1 MTLDTGF
8 SPHLAVEDVTITD
21 RDVEM
26 LRAIDEEGSM
36 HSAASALGRSYPHLQ
51 RRIVEIESAVGS
63 LTRRARGGAG
73 GGGTE
78 LTGDARALL
87 RRFDRL
93 RVALSGVTDIPESVI
108 QGRVLDRSGALA
120 TVETAAGT
128 IQARVPRSA
137 TTVDIAIR
145 ADAVVLIEAGLAATG
160 QTSLQNQLSGVVS
173 AVALEETIATITLDL
188 GEEATLRA
196 LVTAESVERLGVEEG
211 LELVAAFKSTATR
224 ALATDS

>member
-173 AVALEETIATITLDL
+173 AVALEQTIATITLDL

-224 ALATDS
+224 ALATDG

>member
-1 MTLDTGF
+1 
-8 SPHLAVEDVTITD
+8 
-21 RDVEM
+21 M

-173 AVALEETIATITLDL
+173 AVALEQTIATITLDL

-224 ALATDS
+224 ALATDG

>member
-78 LTGDARALL
+78 LTGDARAVL

-93 RVALSGVTDIPESVI
+93 RVALSGVTDIPRSVI

-224 ALATDS
+224 ALATDG

>member
-224 ALATDS
+224 ALATDG

>member
-51 RRIVEIESAVGS
+51 RRIVEIEGAVGS
-63 LTRRARGGAG
+63 LTRRARGGTD

-108 QGRVLDRSGALA
+108 QGTVLDRSGALA

-160 QTSLQNQLSGVVS
+160 QTSLQNQLTGIVS
-173 AVALEETIATITLDL
+173 AVALEQTIATITLEL
-188 GEEATLRA
+188 GEETTLRA
-196 LVTAESVERLGVEEG
+196 LVTAESVERLAIEEG

-224 ALATDS
+224 ALATDG

>member
-51 RRIVEIESAVGS
+51 RRIVEIETAVGS

-93 RVALSGVTDIPESVI
+93 RVALSGVTDVPESVI
-108 QGRVLDRSGALA
+108 QGTVLDRSGALA

-224 ALATDS
+224 ALATDG

>member
-78 LTGDARALL
+78 LTGDARAVL

-93 RVALSGVTDIPESVI
+93 RVALSGVTDIPRSVI

-173 AVALEETIATITLDL
+173 AVALEQTIATITLDL

-224 ALATDS
+224 ALATDG

>member
-36 HSAASALGRSYPHLQ
+36 HSAASALDRSYPHLQ
-51 RRIVEIESAVGS
+51 RRIVEIETAVGS

-93 RVALSGVTDIPESVI
+93 RVALSGVTDVPESVI
-108 QGRVLDRSGALA
+108 QGTVLDRSGALA

-137 TTVDIAIR
+137 TTVEIAIR
-145 ADAVVLIEAGLAATG
+145 ADAVVLIETGLAATG

-188 GEEATLRA
+188 GEETRLRA
-196 LVTAESVERLGVEEG
+196 VVTAESVERLDIEEG

-224 ALATDS
+224 ALATDG

>member
-51 RRIVEIESAVGS
+51 RRIVEIETAVGS

-93 RVALSGVTDIPESVI
+93 RVALSGVTDVPESVI
-108 QGRVLDRSGALA
+108 QGTVLDRSGALA

-137 TTVDIAIR
+137 TTVEIAIR
-145 ADAVVLIEAGLAATG
+145 ADAVVLIETGLAATG

-188 GEEATLRA
+188 GEETRLRA
-196 LVTAESVERLGVEEG
+196 VVTAESVERLGIEEG

-224 ALATDS
+224 ALATDG

>member
-36 HSAASALGRSYPHLQ
+36 HSAASALDRSYPHLQ
-51 RRIVEIESAVGS
+51 RRIVEIETAVGS

-93 RVALSGVTDIPESVI
+93 RVALSGVTDVPESVI
-108 QGRVLDRSGALA
+108 QGTVLDRSGALA

-137 TTVDIAIR
+137 TTVEIAIR
-145 ADAVVLIEAGLAATG
+145 ADAVVLIETGLAATG

-188 GEEATLRA
+188 GEQTRLRA
-196 LVTAESVERLGVEEG
+196 VVTAESVERLDIEEG

-224 ALATDS
+224 ALATDG

>member
-8 SPHLAVEDVTITD
+8 SPHLSVEDVTITD

-173 AVALEETIATITLDL
+173 AVALEQTIATITLDL

-224 ALATDS
+224 ALATDG

>member
-173 AVALEETIATITLDL
+173 AVALDQTIATITLDL

-224 ALATDS
+224 ALATDG

>member
-51 RRIVEIESAVGS
+51 RRIVEIETAVGS

-93 RVALSGVTDIPESVI
+93 RVALSGVTDVPESVI
-108 QGRVLDRSGALA
+108 QGTVLDRSGALA

-137 TTVDIAIR
+137 TTVEIAIR

-188 GEEATLRA
+188 GEETRLRA
-196 LVTAESVERLGVEEG
+196 VVTAESVERLDIEEG

-224 ALATDS
+224 ALATDG